1 MQVAKLQQPPEDTQ
15 QVVQPEVVWLLRRKD
30 SCLQVAKL
38 QQALKDKQQIVQQ
51 AEQAQQSSQQQH
63 QQMQKQLKKLQDSQQ
78 QLQGQLQSALKGR
91 ASTQGELDVI
101 ASKVQTLQACYN
113 VYMSYLSST
122 TLHPRLAA
130 DLTQMIITGRVASD
144 DPALV

>member
-1 MQVAKLQQPPEDTQ
+1 MQVAKLQ
-15 QVVQPEVVWLLRRKD
+15 K
-30 SCLQVAKL
+30 
-38 QQALKDKQQIVQQ
+38 ALEDKQQIVQQ

-101 ASKVQTLQACYN
+101 ASKVQICKHATMYTCHTCQ
-113 VYMSYLSST
+113 
-122 TLHPRLAA
+122 A
-130 DLTQMIITGRVASD
+130 DLCTLILQQS
-144 DPALV
+144 